1 MSNLDYARTCSDV
14 LIIFV
19 RQSIQRNP
27 ADPRLQRNVL
37 VVGVVIHLFD
47 YGMFRRSASHN
58 SREGRTMLWHM
69 IVTVQCSG
77 SPYWVPMAHGH

>member
-1 MSNLDYARTCSDV
+1 LDYAQTFSDV
-14 LIIFV
+14 WIIFV
-19 RQSIQRNP
+19 RQSTRRNP

-58 SREGRTMLWHM
+58 SQEGRTMLWHM
-69 IVTVQCSG
+69 IVTVLYTG
-77 SPYWVPMAHGH
+77 SPYWVPMADGH